1 MPLDAPMTTR
11 NMPPP
16 RGSAGAFRWLTA
28 QLKCPPLP
36 PRPAEAAPAPP
47 AGATPPAGPGSPALQ
62 LLDIVWGAVNLPP
75 QERSLAGD
83 TLLLLLPLLSDR
95 EVALLADRVAA
106 MDQPPPLLVSRML
119 RDPRPEVGGVVLERS
134 MQIEQADL
142 VAACREGAVE
152 RLRLIA
158 RRKRIPAVVAH
169 ELVLRGDLASLR
181 SLLRNPGAEISFA
194 TFLLLSQMA
203 GEHASLQAPLVLR
216 ADLPLAVA
224 VDLIWRLP
232 PELRRMI
239 IARFLSDSVTLG
251 RILAIGHGLD
261 EKGAAVLPAQPPPE
275 VDAALERLLA
285 GDRDDAARRLA
296 AAAGLAE
303 GTALR
308 IFSDSEGE
316 ALAVLFKALG
326 LGGARF
332 AEVLEQLRARG
343 GAINAERPVEE
354 LRAVFD
360 ALSFST
366 ARVLLVYWDWFSR
379 GVGPYAPADAA
390 GLVEAEELA

>member
-1 MPLDAPMTTR
+1 MPLDAPMTTADTA
-11 NMPPP
+11 PP

-28 QLKCPPLP
+28 QLKH
-36 PRPAEAAPAPP
+36 PAPP
-47 AGATPPAGPGSPALQ
+47 PRREEGTPASPPDAAPPPGPGAAALQ
-62 LLDIVWGAVNLPP
+62 LLEIVWGAVNLPP

-83 TLLLLLPLLSDR
+83 TLLLLLPMLADR
-95 EVALLADRVAA
+95 DVALLAERVSA

-119 RDPRPEVGGVVLERS
+119 RDPRPEVGGLVLERS
-134 MQIEQADL
+134 MQLEQADL
-142 VAACREGAVE
+142 VAVCREGTVD
-152 RLRLIA
+152 RLRLLA
-158 RRKRIPAVVAH
+158 RRKRIPAMVAH

-181 SLLRNPGAEISFA
+181 SLLRNPGAEVSFA
-194 TFLLLSQMA
+194 SFLQLSQMA

-251 RILAIGHGLD
+251 RILAIGLGLD
-261 EKGAAVLPAQPPPE
+261 EKDWAVAPAVPPPE
-275 VDAALERLLA
+275 VDAALERLMA
-285 GDRDDAARRLA
+285 GDREEAARRLA
-296 AAAGLAE
+296 AAVGLAE

-308 IFSDSEGE
+308 IFSDPEGE

-326 LGGARF
+326 LGRLRF
-332 AEVLEQLRARG
+332 EDVLVRLRALG
-343 GAINAERPVEE
+343 GLINNERPAEE
-354 LRAVFD
+354 LKAVFE

-379 GVGPYAPADAA
+379 GVGPYAPADAP
-390 GLVEAEELA
+390 GLVEAAALA